1 MNEAILKWLASGT
14 IGVVVCAS
22 LWLAGTVQNEIAD
35 GDLILGKASASAA
48 PTQHRR
54 VIHLAARPAEHAA
67 SAVAARAAF
76 VLN

>member
-35 GDLILGKASASAA
+35 GDLILGKATASAA
-48 PTQHRR
+48 AMQHRR
-54 VIHLAARPAEHAA
+54 DVHLAARPAEHAA
-67 SAVAARAAF
+67 SAIAARAVF
-76 VLN
+76 FLN

>member
-22 LWLAGTVQNEIAD
+22 LWLAGTVQKEITD
-35 GDLILGKASASAA
+35 DHTILGKASMPAQAVS
-48 PTQHRR
+48 HRR
-54 VIHLAARPAEHAA
+54 DIHLAARPAERAA
-67 SAVAARAAF
+67 SGVAVRAVF